1 MEMSEIEVLLAVAEE
16 QHFGRAAQ
24 RLHLSVSRVSQ
35 IVRTLERRIGAP
47 VFDRTSRRVTITPIG
62 EHLVAAARP
71 AYERL
76 VEGLRE
82 AQEMAVPRGRQPL
95 AVGFSTSLPA
105 GLPDAVISEFDRRRT
120 DARIIRSDLA
130 PGTFITNRFGQTDF
144 GVDVVVM
151 WAPEG
156 FALDPPPQL
165 SIGPPIVT
173 SARVALMGRRHP
185 LAARPSIDVEEL
197 TEHDLL
203 HPGALPA
210 FADTWTPPR
219 TPAGNP
225 LHRVARS
232 APALIEVVPDM
243 LGAGDLIH
251 LTVAAV
257 PRNWHDPRLVAVP
270 LHGLPPLRCVTAW
283 PSSATTPLIT
293 DFAAVAADTAFTAPG
308 IDPSG

>member
-1 MEMSEIEVLLAVAEE
+1 MSEIEVLLAVAEE

-35 IVRTLERRIGAP
+35 IVRILERRIGAP
-47 VFDRTSRRVTITPIG
+47 VFERTSRRVTITPIG
-62 EHLVAAARP
+62 EHLVAVARP
-71 AYERL
+71 AYEQL

-105 GLPDAVISEFDRRRT
+105 GLPDAVISEFDQRRT

-151 WAPEG
+151 WAPEA

-165 SIGPPIVT
+165 QIGPPIVT

-185 LAARPSIDVEEL
+185 LAARREIDVEEL
-197 TEHDLL
+197 AGHDLL
-203 HPGALPA
+203 HPGALPPA
-210 FADTWTPPR
+210 FADGWTPPR
-219 TPAGNP
+219 TPAGRP
-225 LHRVARS
+225 LRRVARGEPS
-232 APALIEVVPDM
+232 LIEAVPDM
-243 LGAGDLIH
+243 LVTGDLIH
-251 LTVAAV
+251 LTAAAV
-257 PRNWHDPRLVAVP
+257 PRGWHDPRLVAVP
-270 LHGLPPLRCVTAW
+270 VTGLPPMRCVTAW
-283 PSSATTPLIT
+283 PSSASTPLIT
-293 DFAAVAADTAFTAPG
+293 DFAAVAAGTAFSAPG
-308 IDPSG
+308 IDPPG